1 MELVQLLLALAALE
15 LLTLYR
21 QDQVKPTV
29 AVVAVEVVARVLALV
44 VLAAAG
50 LVVITQQRPQGRRI
64 LAAVPVVQVVH
75 QQMAQRVVAVSSSYA
90 Q

>member
-1 MELVQLLLALAALE
+1 MELVELLLALAALE

-50 LVVITQQRPQGRRI
+50 LVVIT
-64 LAAVPVVQVVH
+64 
-75 QQMAQRVVAVSSSYA
+75 
-90 Q
+90 